1 MSRWRSRVVRGASGD
16 DGAATVEYL
25 GVVLVVIAI
34 ISSIIVGATPVGQV
48 IAARLCEAFGTT
60 CGAESGPVDADG
72 DRIPEDACTVS
83 TDTEQINGKVSI
95 AFIDLGTEGTM
106 VVEKMSDGTY
116 RVTVS
121 GEGGIDA
128 VLSAGEA
135 KGGLQ
140 IGDYGGSLELS
151 ASVSAGLFAGVGLQY
166 DFDSK
171 DDVDKFVNH
180 VHRELVKSGAKG
192 VLGSSN
198 PAIGIGVDV
207 GGWLI
212 DKVTGYDY
220 KPPSSPNSTY
230 YEGGVSGNASASA
243 GGILAGGSGSVDISN
258 AMGFEVDHKTN
269 DVTVYNRVTLD
280 AEAAVQLGLSSS
292 DGNWGQG
299 AGGSAGIE
307 MVVSTTVD
315 KSGKVTGVSFDGAA
329 TAEGAMAL
337 TQLAGFPLDGSGG
350 KGVQMSASF
359 DVTDANRSK
368 VLAAL
373 GGLGVMSA
381 ATGGAVTPQ
390 VAIPAILAEAR
401 RSGDITAQLLDV
413 SNQNLVDAALSL
425 KAPAIGGLGF
435 ELGASTSSSDSTDAF
450 YLGRSGWKDW
460 AACAA

>member
-1 MSRWRSRVVRGASGD
+1 MSGWRARIARGASGD
-16 DGAATVEYL
+16 GGAATVEYL

-34 ISSIIVGATPVGQV
+34 IGSVIVGATPVGDA
-48 IAARLCEAFGTT
+48 IMARLCEAFGTT
-60 CGAESGPVDADG
+60 CGTASGPVDDDG
-72 DRIPEDACTVS
+72 DRVPEDACTVS
-83 TDTEQINGKVSI
+83 TDTEQINGKVSV

-121 GEGGIDA
+121 GQGGIDA

-151 ASVSAGLFAGVGLQY
+151 ASVSAGLFAGAGLQY
-166 DFDSK
+166 DFDSEG
-171 DDVDKFVNH
+171 DVQDFVDH

-212 DKVTGYDY
+212 DRITGYDY
-220 KPPSSPNSTY
+220 QPPSPNSSY
-230 YEGGVSGNASASA
+230 YEGGVAGNASASA
-243 GGILAGGSGSVDISN
+243 GGILAGGSASVDLAS
-258 AMGFEVDHKTN
+258 ALGFEVDHETQ
-269 DVTVYNRVTLD
+269 DVTVYNRVNLD

-315 KSGKVTGVSFDGAA
+315 KTGKVTGVSFDGAA

-359 DVTDANRSK
+359 DVTDANRSQ

-373 GGLGVMSA
+373 GGLGVMSV
-381 ATGGAVTPQ
+381 ATGGAVSPQ
-390 VAIPAILAEAR
+390 VAVPAILAEAR

-413 SNQNLVDAALSL
+413 GNQNLVDAALSL

-450 YLGRSGWKDW
+450 YLGSSGWKDW
-460 AACAA
+460 EACAA